1 MFDLTLT
8 LDLGPDTEEDFFN
21 EIVAQNEGEAVQV
34 LARGKL
40 SDFVNVTAQ
49 QKKDYVTTKLAEQFA
64 NIYFN
69 SKDERALMTLRE
81 QLQLARKAV
90 KNG

>member
-8 LDLGPDTEEDFFN
+8 LDLGADTEEDFFN
-21 EIVAQNEGEAVQV
+21 EIVAQNEGEAIQS

-40 SDFVNVTAQ
+40 SDFVNVTPQ
-49 QKKDYVTTKLAEQFA
+49 QKKDYVTAKLAEQFA

-69 SKDERALMTLRE
+69 SKDERALMALRE
-81 QLQLARKAV
+81 QLQSARKAV